1 MTTRVVLGL
10 IVGLAAATVPLV
22 AGQTQAPAASAAAAK
37 PSYKVPMTP
46 WGHPD
51 LQGTWDYK
59 SITPLERNAQ
69 LGDRQ
74 FYTDAEVK
82 EMEGRA
88 GRRMDEPPPAN
99 ERAGTI
105 HAAYWTDPGRLV
117 DESRRTSLIVD
128 PPNGRI
134 PPTVGGRRGAAP
146 VPPPGEEEAPGAPAG
161 RGAGAAA
168 AAGGARGAGA
178 AGGRGGA
185 RGGGGGRADSWLDRS
200 NLERCITWG
209 IPTALL
215 PGLYNNNIEIVQ
227 SPTHVTI
234 THEMVHDTRV
244 IPFGEQQLRDNKVLA
259 GWLGRSVARWEG
271 DTLVVETSNFNGR
284 AGYRGATTNLKLTE
298 RYRRIG
304 ADRVDFR
311 LTVDDP
317 TVWTAPWTVALTMRT
332 SEGPLVEYACHEGN
346 YGLRN
351 ILEVARDEE
360 KAAAEAAAKGK

>member
-1 MTTRVVLGL
+1 
-10 IVGLAAATVPLV
+10 
-22 AGQTQAPAASAAAAK
+22 
-37 PSYKVPMTP
+37 MTP

-51 LQGTWDYK
+51 VQGTWDYK
-59 SITPLERNAQ
+59 SITPLERRAD
-69 LGDRQ
+69 LGDREY
-74 FYTDAEVK
+74 YTDAEIK
-82 EMEGRA
+82 EMETRA

-117 DESRRTSLIVD
+117 DESRRTSLIID

-134 PPTVGGRRGAAP
+134 PPTVGGRRGAPAP
-146 VPPPGEEEAPGAPAG
+146 EVDENPGAPAG
-161 RGAGAAA
+161 RGAGPAGAR
-168 AAGGARGAGA
+168 AGG
-178 AGGRGGA
+178 AGGRGQA
-185 RGGGGGRADSWLDRS
+185 RGGGGGGRADSWLDRS

-244 IPFGEQQLRDNKVLA
+244 IPFSNQPLQNNKVLA

-284 AGYRGATTNLKLTE
+284 AGYRGASTNLHLTE
-298 RYRRIG
+298 RYKRIG
-304 ADRVDFR
+304 PNQVDFR
-311 LTVDDP
+311 LTVEDK

-360 KAAAEAAAKGK
+360 KAAAETAKGK